1 MASRLR
7 AAALRAA
14 LGPLLIASL
23 AGCVSMQSG
32 GPVLS
37 YSITQSPGGQNQA
50 FIQRIA
56 QPPQPQWSPSQIV
69 EGFITASGSLG
80 LQTAREYLTPKYS
93 KQWNPA
99 GWSAT
104 VYSKG
109 PYVGQPSST
118 PKKNPRARTR
128 HPQTAV
134 VMVSGTVKA
143 NVIGSSGNYVFAS
156 AKSPKPPNLHFN
168 LVKLPGG
175 LWRISQAPRRLLLTS
190 STFRLDYQQRNL
202 YFFDPTTRQF
212 LVPDPVYVPL
222 YATPA
227 ELMHNL
233 VNDLNAG
240 PAPGSWLAGA
250 TDTAFASLPGAKV
263 GDVTLDGG
271 TATVA
276 LTTTSKRPPT
286 TVLQQIYA
294 QLYWTLLGSGQ
305 GSPAVQTVNLSV
317 NGKALSSPGTQQPAA
332 GTPAYQPPSAETGV
346 FYYLDSAGYLVQQN
360 GAQGAPHRIGSSLGK
375 GFTQIAVS
383 PPVGGG
389 SMQYLA
395 ALRTGAKG
403 GDTLYTGLV
412 GGKLVKRG
420 TGYTSMSWAPDGYLW
435 TTTAGGQIAR
445 LRGNA
450 SPAKPAGQPQPVTVL
465 NVTGSFTAIRV
476 APDGVR
482 VALIGGS
489 VLSFGAINHL
499 AVVRASEQSIQI
511 TPSPYNVAVPGT
523 TLTTVTWF
531 GPDNVI
537 TLGTL
542 GAGRRVLTEYA
553 VNGGGSASI
562 PPPPRVQTITAA
574 GAGHSLIAGVAKSGV
589 WSDASL
595 TGAWAPVILNP
606 NSANSVQLKGAS
618 PVYPG

>member
-7 AAALRAA
+7 VAVP
-14 LGPLLIASL
+14 GLLVVASL
-23 AGCVSMQSG
+23 AGCVSMPSG

-37 YSITQSPGGQNQA
+37 YSITQSPGGQSQA

-56 QPPQPQWSPSQIV
+56 QPPQPHWSPMQIV
-69 EGFITASGSLG
+69 EGFIAASGSLN
-80 LQTAREYLTPKYS
+80 LRTAQEYLTPAYS
-93 KQWNPA
+93 KEWTSA

-109 PYVGQPSST
+109 PSVEPVST
-118 PKKNPRARTR
+118 PAEDPNAKSR
-128 HPQTAV
+128 HSQTAV
-134 VMVSGTVKA
+134 VRVTGAVQA
-143 NVIGSSGNYVFAS
+143 NVFGSSGNYAVAS
-156 AKSPKPPNLHFN
+156 AKSPKSPQPLYFK
-168 LVKLPGG
+168 LVRAPGAP
-175 LWRISQAPRRLLLTS
+175 WRISHAPKRLLLTS
-190 STFRLDYQQRNL
+190 ATFALDYQQRNL
-202 YFFDPTTRQF
+202 YFFDPDYQV

-222 YATPA
+222 SATPA

-250 TDTAFASLPGAKV
+250 TETAFTSLTRAKV

-271 TATVA
+271 IATVT
-276 LTTTSKRPPT
+276 LTTTSKQPT
-286 TVLQQIYA
+286 TALQQIYA
-294 QLYWTLLGSGQ
+294 QLFWTLVGSGQ
-305 GSPAVQTVNLSV
+305 GSPAVQQVALVV
-317 NGKALSSPGTQQPAA
+317 NGKPWSATGTQDNSQT
-332 GTPAYQPPSAETGV
+332 TPAYSPPQSATTGE

-360 GAQGAPHRIGSSLGK
+360 GAQGAPHKIGPLGK

-383 PPVGGG
+383 PPVGADGV
-389 SMQYLA
+389 QYLA
-395 ALRTGAKG
+395 ALRGGAKG

-420 TGYTSMSWAPDGYLW
+420 AGYTSMSWAPDGYLW
-435 TTTAGGQIAR
+435 TTTIGGQIAR

-450 SPAKPAGQPQPVTVL
+450 SPAKPAGQPQPVTVQK
-465 NVTGSFTAIRV
+465 VAGSFTAIRV

-482 VALIGGS
+482 VALIAGGS
-489 VLSFGAINHL
+489 VLDFGAIKHL
-499 AVVRASEQSIQI
+499 AGARASEQDIQI
-511 TPSPYNVAVPGT
+511 TPSPYNVAVPGI
-523 TLTTVTWF
+523 TLTTVTWY

-542 GAGRRVLTEYA
+542 GAGRQVLTEYA

-574 GAGHSLIAGVAKSGV
+574 GASHSLIAGVATSGV

-595 TGAWAPVILNP
+595 TGAWAPIILNA
-606 NSANSVQLKGAS
+606 NAANSVQLRGIS